1 MDMKRLMTGTIV
13 GGILMYGLGWLIWGT
28 LFTDFFAA
36 NAGSATGV
44 ERDAPILWA
53 QVVGNLVL
61 AALYTMAILKT
72 GASSVADGAKVGAI
86 TGLLVWLGV
95 DFIHYAHTNLSNLTA
110 TLADPALELVRTA
123 IVGAGIAMVLAK
135 TASSGAGEYSP

>member
-1 MDMKRLMTGTIV
+1 MDMKRLLTGTIV

-28 LFTDFFAA
+28 LFADFFAA

-44 ERDAPILWA
+44 AREPAILWA
-53 QVVGNLVL
+53 QVVGNLAL
-61 AALYTMAILKT
+61 AALFTMAIIKT

-86 TGLLVWLGV
+86 TGFLVWLGV
-95 DFIHYAHTNLSNLTA
+95 DFVHYAHSNISNLTA

-135 TASSGAGEYSP
+135 TAKTVDYSP

>member
-28 LFTDFFAA
+28 LFNDFFAA

-44 ERDAPILWA
+44 GRESGILWA
-53 QVVGNLVL
+53 TAVGNLAL
-61 AALYTMAILKT
+61 AALYTMAILKA
-72 GASSVADGAKVGAI
+72 GATSVADGAKVGAI
-86 TGLLVWLGV
+86 TGFLVWLGV
-95 DFIHYAHTNLSNLTA
+95 DFIHYANTNIDNLTA

-135 TASSGAGEYSP
+135 TASTSSTDY

>member
-1 MDMKRLMTGTIV
+1 M
-13 GGILMYGLGWLIWGT
+13 
-28 LFTDFFAA
+28 TDFFAA

-44 ERDAPILWA
+44 ERESPILWA
-53 QVVGNLVL
+53 SAVDNLTL
-61 AALYTMAILKT
+61 AALFTIAIIKT

-86 TGLLVWLGV
+86 TGFLVWFGV
-95 DFIHYAHTNLSNLTA
+95 DFIHYANTNIDNLTA

-135 TASSGAGEYSP
+135 TAGSSSSAYDS

>member
-1 MDMKRLMTGTIV
+1 MDMKRLMTGTVV
-13 GGILMYGLGWLIWGT
+13 GAILMYGLGWLIWGT

-44 ERDAPILWA
+44 GREDAILWA
-53 QVVGNLVL
+53 SAVGNLAL
-61 AALYTMAILKT
+61 AALFTMAIIKT

-86 TGLLVWLGV
+86 TGFMLWLGV
-95 DFIHYAHTNLSNLTA
+95 DFIHYANTNIDNLTA

-135 TASSGAGEYSP
+135 TASSTDYAP